1 MAEVREIRDALKKR
15 KRARLIRRIAI
26 FVIVVSLA
34 VVIIINKDNLTP
46 EAISNWLSGTVIKSG
61 EGGFPVKMPS
71 GETVSLDIVG
81 SDIALTN
88 QTNVYF

>member
-1 MAEVREIRDALKKR
+1 MAEVKEIRNAIKKR

-26 FVIVVSLA
+26 SVIVVCLA

-46 EAISNWLSGTVIKSG
+46 EAISNWLSGTVMQSG

-71 GETVSLDIVG
+71 GEAVSLDSLG